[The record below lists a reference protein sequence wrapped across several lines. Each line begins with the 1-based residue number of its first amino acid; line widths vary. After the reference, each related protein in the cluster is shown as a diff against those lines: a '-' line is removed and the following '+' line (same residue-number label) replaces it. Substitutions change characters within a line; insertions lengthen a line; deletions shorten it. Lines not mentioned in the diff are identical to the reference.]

1 MSVEIFILAE
11 ECPFIGR
18 CLGTKQRV
26 TCQIILSRLIFSLL
40 LPGNDVLLTNKF
52 PFLLRKTKVYYCVH
66 TSPRLPNSIS
76 LNPIKIKSTHTFP
89 EWCLIKIFLRIS
101 YFSCQQH
108 RPSLIILTI
117 FCETYKS
124 CRPSLNF
131 LESPET
137 STLIN
142 PNYIH

>member
-11 ECPFIGR
+11 EMPWYKTTSYVPDYFDLSYFFVNPTR
-18 CLGTKQRV
+18 QRLTK
-26 TCQIILSRLIFSLL
+26 
-40 LPGNDVLLTNKF
+40 KF

-66 TSPRLPNSIS
+66 TSLRLPNSIS